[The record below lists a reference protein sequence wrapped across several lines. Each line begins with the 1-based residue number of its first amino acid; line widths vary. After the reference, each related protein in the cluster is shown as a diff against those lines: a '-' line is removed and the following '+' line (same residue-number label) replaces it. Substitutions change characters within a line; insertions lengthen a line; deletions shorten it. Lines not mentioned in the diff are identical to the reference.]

1 MKELCILNIYQLDIY
16 NVLNVMIS
24 VKKKHL
30 IHEAFKESSNFFYKI
45 STQKAVSVT
54 LKDPR
59 FNLEITKFA
68 ISLHGAPLRN
78 KLLDK
83 NTKAIKSFSFFR
95 RTKRISPKC
104 FKHLSVQDSQ
114 TSQYVPLGSFKSK
127 SNIKRK

>member
-16 NVLNVMIS
+16 NILNVMIS
-24 VKKKHL
+24 VKKTFWYMKL
-30 IHEAFKESSNFFYKI
+30 FKESSTFFYKI
-45 STQKAVSVT
+45 TTQKATSLT

-59 FNLEITKFA
+59 FNLAITKFA
-68 ISLHGAPLRN
+68 ISLHGAPLWN

-83 NTKAIKSFSFFR
+83 NTKAIKSSSFFR

-104 FKHLSVQDSQ
+104 FKQLSVQDSQ